1 MVYQAY
7 IWEFYNLAKDF
18 KKTVTCVLIFSS
30 LLRQYIWI
38 NIYLF
43 SFSLFLFLIIVSF
56 NPRLHP
62 NQGCLHKIPERGLF
76 TTYSN
81 IVIAWN
87 SFLCEVCC
95 FNFGQISLW
104 KTVLHTEMKF
114 ILSSVPIIP
123 RIKWGTICRN
133 FLRKQNPE

>member
-1 MVYQAY
+1 MRNTGLEEAQL
-7 IWEFYNLAKDF
+7 E
-18 KKTVTCVLIFSS
+18 SR
-30 LLRQYIWI
+30 LLGEISITLDIQM
-38 NIYLF
+38 
-43 SFSLFLFLIIVSF
+43 
-56 NPRLHP
+56 
-62 NQGCLHKIPERGLF
+62 ERGLF

-123 RIKWGTICRN
+123 RIK
-133 FLRKQNPE
+133 